1 MPLLAVLGSVVA
13 LGIGTSFAKQLF
25 PQVGSL
31 GTTALRVGFSALLL
45 LLIWRPWRWTTTR
58 ADAKSL
64 VRYGIALG
72 CMNLMFY
79 QSLRTIPFG
88 VAVAIEFSGPLAVAF
103 FSSRR
108 GVDYLWI
115 ALAIAGLG
123 LLLPLG
129 HDVAS
134 LDPTGVMFALGAA
147 VCWASYIVFGKR
159 VGHLHA
165 GHSVA
170 LGLTMAAITVVP
182 FGVWHAGSALLDP
195 GILLFGLGVAAVSS
209 AIPISLEMV
218 ALKRLTPAAFGV
230 MASMEPAVAALL
242 GLLVLGEQLSGLQ
255 WLAIALVMCA
265 AAGSAATAKP
275 HARHRPLERP
285 VDPAT
290 FDLDRT
296 LDPAQTPGTQCGHA
310 GQTRREPEHA
320 GQSER

>member
-1 MPLLAVLGSVVA
+1 MTASSRWAQAVPLLAVLGSVVA

-25 PQVGSL
+25 PQIGSL

-108 GVDYLWI
+108 GIDYLWI

-134 LDPTGVMFALGAA
+134 LEPTGVMFALGAA
-147 VCWASYIVFGKR
+147 VCWAAYIVFGKR

-195 GILLFGLGVAAVSS
+195 GILLFGLVVAAVSS

-255 WLAIALVMCA
+255 WLAIGLIMCA
-265 AAGSAATAKP
+265 AAGSSATAKP
-275 HARHRPLERP
+275 
-285 VDPAT
+285 D
-290 FDLDRT
+290 
-296 LDPAQTPGTQCGHA
+296 
-310 GQTRREPEHA
+310 TRRGPLDEIV
-320 GQSER
+320 Q

>member
-58 ADAKSL
+58 ADARSL
-64 VRYGIALG
+64 VRYGVALG

-103 FSSRR
+103 FTSRQR
-108 GVDYLWI
+108 LDYLWI
-115 ALAIAGLG
+115 AFAIAGLG

-134 LDPTGVMFALGAA
+134 LNPEGVLFALGAA

-170 LGLTMAAITVVP
+170 LGLTIAAITVVP
-182 FGVWHAGSALLDP
+182 FGIWHAGSALLDP

-230 MASMEPAVAALL
+230 MASMEPAVAAVM
-242 GLLVLGEQLSGLQ
+242 GVLVLNEQLTTLQ
-255 WLAIALVMCA
+255 WVAIVLVMCA
-265 AAGSAATAKP
+265 AAGSASTAKP
-275 HARHRPLERP
+275 DAHRG
-285 VDPAT
+285 PA
-290 FDLDRT
+290 DEIV
-296 LDPAQTPGTQCGHA
+296 Q
-310 GQTRREPEHA
+310 
-320 GQSER
+320 

>member
-1 MPLLAVLGSVVA
+1 MPLLAVLGSAVA

-64 VRYGIALG
+64 VRYGVALG

-103 FSSRR
+103 FTSRR
-108 GVDYLWI
+108 RIDYLWI
-115 ALAIAGLG
+115 AFAIAGLG

-129 HDVAS
+129 HDVAT
-134 LDPTGVMFALGAA
+134 LHPEGVGFALGAA
-147 VCWASYIVFGKR
+147 VCWAAYILFGKK

-182 FGVWHAGSALLDP
+182 FGVWHAGSALLQP
-195 GILLFGLGVAAVSS
+195 HILLIGLGVAAVSS

-230 MASMEPAVAALL
+230 MASMEPAVAALM
-242 GLLVLGEQLSGLQ
+242 GVLVLHEHLTGLQ

-275 HARHRPLERP
+275 EAHRG
-285 VDPAT
+285 PA
-290 FDLDRT
+290 DEIV
-296 LDPAQTPGTQCGHA
+296 Q
-310 GQTRREPEHA
+310 
-320 GQSER
+320 

>member
-1 MPLLAVLGSVVA
+1 MPLLAVFGSVVA

-25 PQVGSL
+25 PQIGSL
-31 GTTALRVGFSALLL
+31 GTTALRVGFSALIL

-64 VRYGIALG
+64 LRYGVALG

-103 FSSRR
+103 FTSRR
-108 GVDYLWI
+108 GIDYVWI
-115 ALAIAGLG
+115 ALAIAGLA

-129 HDVAS
+129 HDVTS
-134 LDPTGVMFALGAA
+134 LNPEGVLFALGAA
-147 VCWASYIVFGKR
+147 VCWAAYIVFGKR
-159 VGHLHA
+159 LGHLHA

-170 LGLTMAAITVVP
+170 LGLGVAAITVVP

-230 MASMEPAVAALL
+230 MASMEPAVAALM
-242 GLLVLGEQLSGLQ
+242 GLLLLSEHLTGLQ
-255 WLAIALVMCA
+255 WLAIGLVMCA
-265 AAGSAATAKP
+265 AAGSAATTQPA
-275 HARHRPLERP
+275 AHRGAADGI
-285 VDPAT
+285 V
-290 FDLDRT
+290 
-296 LDPAQTPGTQCGHA
+296 Q
-310 GQTRREPEHA
+310 
-320 GQSER
+320 

>member
-1 MPLLAVLGSVVA
+1 MGSRYWAQAVPLLAVLGSVVA

-58 ADAKSL
+58 ADARSL

-79 QSLRTIPFG
+79 QSIKTIPFG

-103 FSSRR
+103 FTSRR
-108 GVDYLWI
+108 GIDYLWI
-115 ALAIAGLG
+115 ALAIVGLG
-123 LLLPLG
+123 LLLPIG
-129 HDVAS
+129 HDVTS
-134 LDPTGVMFALGAA
+134 LDPAGVGFALGAA

-170 LGLTMAAITVVP
+170 LGLTMAAITVAP

-195 GILLFGLGVAAVSS
+195 GILLYGLGVAAVSS

-230 MASMEPAVAALL
+230 MASMEPAVAALM
-242 GLLVLGEQLSGLQ
+242 GVLVLDQHLSGLQ
-255 WLAIALVMCA
+255 WLAVVLVMCA

-275 HARHRPLERP
+275 DAHRG
-285 VDPAT
+285 PA
-290 FDLDRT
+290 DEIV
-296 LDPAQTPGTQCGHA
+296 Q
-310 GQTRREPEHA
+310 
-320 GQSER
+320 

>member
-1 MPLLAVLGSVVA
+1 MSSNRWAQTVPLLAVLGSVVA
-13 LGIGTSFAKQLF
+13 LGIGTSFGKQLF
-25 PQVGSL
+25 PQVGAL

-45 LLIWRPWRWTTTR
+45 LLIWRPWRWTTRR

-64 VRYGIALG
+64 ARYGIALG

-79 QSLRTIPFG
+79 QSIQTIPFG

-103 FSSRR
+103 FTSRR
-108 GVDYLWI
+108 AIDYLWI

-134 LDPTGVMFALGAA
+134 LDPEGVMFALGAA
-147 VCWASYIVFGKR
+147 AFWAAYILFGKK

-182 FGVWHAGSALLDP
+182 FGVWHAGSALLRP
-195 GILLFGLGVAAVSS
+195 EILLAGLAVAAVSS

-230 MASMEPAVAALL
+230 MASMEPAVAALM
-242 GLLVLGEQLSGLQ
+242 GMLVLDEQLTGLQ
-255 WLAIALVMCA
+255 WLAIALVMGA
-265 AAGSAATAKP
+265 AAGSAATTKP
-275 HARHRPLERP
+275 DVPRG
-285 VDPAT
+285 PA
-290 FDLDRT
+290 DEIL
-296 LDPAQTPGTQCGHA
+296 Q
-310 GQTRREPEHA
+310 
-320 GQSER
+320 

>member
-1 MPLLAVLGSVVA
+1 LTSPRWVQALPLLAVLGSVVA

-45 LLIWRPWRWTTTR
+45 LLIWRPWRWPLSK

-64 VRYGIALG
+64 LRYGVVLG

-79 QSLRTIPFG
+79 QSLQSIPFG

-103 FSSRR
+103 FTSRQR
-108 GVDYLWI
+108 IDTLWI
-115 ALAIAGLG
+115 ALAAAGLG

-129 HDVAS
+129 HDVSS
-134 LDPTGVMFALGAA
+134 LDPVGVGFALGAA
-147 VCWASYIVFGKR
+147 VCWATYILFGKK

-182 FGVWHAGSALLDP
+182 FGIWHAGSALLQP
-195 GILLFGLGVAAVSS
+195 HILLYGLGVAAVSS

-230 MASMEPAVAALL
+230 MTSMEPAVAALL
-242 GLLVLGEQLSGLQ
+242 GLLVLGEQLTGLQ
-255 WLAIALVMCA
+255 WLAVMLVMGA

-275 HARHRPLERP
+275 DTHRG
-285 VDPAT
+285 PA
-290 FDLDRT
+290 DEIV
-296 LDPAQTPGTQCGHA
+296 Q
-310 GQTRREPEHA
+310 
-320 GQSER
+320 

>member
-1 MPLLAVLGSVVA
+1 MTSSSRWAQAVPLLAVLGSVVA

-45 LLIWRPWRWTTTR
+45 LIIWRPWRWTTTR

-79 QSLRTIPFG
+79 QSLKTIPFG

-103 FSSRR
+103 FTSRR
-108 GVDYLWI
+108 GIDYLWI

-134 LDPTGVMFALGAA
+134 LDPEGVGFALGAA
-147 VCWASYIVFGKR
+147 VCWAAYILFGKK

-170 LGLTMAAITVVP
+170 LGLGMAAITVVP
-182 FGVWHAGSALLDP
+182 FGVWHAGSALLQP
-195 GILLFGLGVAAVSS
+195 EILLAGLGVAAVSS

-230 MASMEPAVAALL
+230 MASMEPAVAALM
-242 GLLVLGEQLSGLQ
+242 GVLVLHEHLTGLQ
-255 WLAIALVMCA
+255 WLAIVLVMGA

-275 HARHRPLERP
+275 DTHRG
-285 VDPAT
+285 PA
-290 FDLDRT
+290 DEIV
-296 LDPAQTPGTQCGHA
+296 Q
-310 GQTRREPEHA
+310 
-320 GQSER
+320 

>member
-1 MPLLAVLGSVVA
+1 MTSSSRWAQAVPLLAVLGSVVA
-13 LGIGTSFAKQLF
+13 LGIGTSFGKQLF
-25 PQVGSL
+25 PQVGAL

-58 ADAKSL
+58 ADFKSL
-64 VRYGIALG
+64 VRYGMALG

-79 QSLRTIPFG
+79 QSIQTIPFG

-103 FSSRR
+103 FTSRQR
-108 GVDYLWI
+108 IDYLWI
-115 ALAIAGLG
+115 AFAIAGLG

-129 HDVAS
+129 HDMAS
-134 LDPTGVMFALGAA
+134 LDPAGVGFGLGAA
-147 VCWASYIVFGKR
+147 VFWAAYILFGKK

-182 FGVWHAGSALLDP
+182 FGVWHAGSALLQP
-195 GILLFGLGVAAVSS
+195 EILLAGLGVAAVSS

-230 MASMEPAVAALL
+230 MASMEPAVAALM
-242 GLLVLGEQLSGLQ
+242 GVLVLHEHLTGLQ
-255 WLAIALVMCA
+255 WLAIVLVMCA

-275 HARHRPLERP
+275 DTHRG
-285 VDPAT
+285 PA
-290 FDLDRT
+290 DEIV
-296 LDPAQTPGTQCGHA
+296 Q
-310 GQTRREPEHA
+310 
-320 GQSER
+320 

>member
-1 MPLLAVLGSVVA
+1 MTSHRWAQAVPLLAVFGSVVA

-31 GTTALRVGFSALLL
+31 GTSALRVGFSALLL
-45 LLIWRPWRWTTTR
+45 LLLWRPWRWPLSR

-64 VRYGIALG
+64 LRYGVALG

-79 QSLRTIPFG
+79 QSLQTIPFG

-103 FSSRR
+103 FTSRR
-108 GVDYLWI
+108 PIDYVWL
-115 ALAIAGLG
+115 ALAVLGLG

-134 LDPTGVMFALGAA
+134 LDPEGVLFALGAA
-147 VCWASYIVFGKR
+147 VCWASYIVFGQR

-170 LGLTMAAITVVP
+170 LGLTMAAFTVVP
-182 FGVWHAGSALLDP
+182 FGIWHAGSALLDP

-218 ALKRLTPAAFGV
+218 ALKRLSPAAFGV
-230 MASMEPAVAALL
+230 MASMEPAVAALM
-242 GLLVLGEQLSGLQ
+242 GVLVLSEQLTPLQ
-255 WLAIALVMCA
+255 WVAIGFIMAA
-265 AAGSAATAKP
+265 AAGSSVTAQP
-275 HARHRPLERP
+275 EPARHAADEI
-285 VDPAT
+285 VM
-290 FDLDRT
+290 
-296 LDPAQTPGTQCGHA
+296 
-310 GQTRREPEHA
+310 
-320 GQSER
+320 